1 MKVKLKKRT
10 TAAAASGGGTDAA
23 VAAERSAK
31 VGVAKR
37 KHKSAGKQALVQRL
51 QAEAGSSTA
60 KPPADSIKEKQRKK
74 RSAKSAILGAVD
86 GMKASLEELLSS
98 NEQRLRE
105 QQRADEARLSGS
117 ALSSKKRQKLVAEE
131 TLHMQQVLEHPAFIA
146 DPFAALQEH
155 LRNTVG
161 VPSSES
167 NGREPLDDD
176 EEEEGD
182 NGRRQQRR
190 GGDERPA
197 RRKKQGQRGGG
208 GKARRKA

>member
-1 MKVKLKKRT
+1 
-10 TAAAASGGGTDAA
+10 
-23 VAAERSAK
+23 
-31 VGVAKR
+31 
-37 KHKSAGKQALVQRL
+37 
-51 QAEAGSSTA
+51 
-60 KPPADSIKEKQRKK
+60 
-74 RSAKSAILGAVD
+74 
-86 GMKASLEELLSS
+86 
-98 NEQRLRE
+98 
-105 QQRADEARLSGS
+105 
-117 ALSSKKRQKLVAEE
+117 
-131 TLHMQQVLEHPAFIA
+131 MQQVLEHPAFIA